1 MLSWLSL
8 NGVNAKS
15 NQLETFEH
23 FKARLSL
30 QPPPPPQS
38 SVRQNE
44 SLSQVGRRA
53 GSTHGGKIGKP
64 VLKSSDG
71 PATKTPRPVP
81 EVKEQPVSKDSL
93 QTIIAL
99 LQTHSLLLFMCG
111 DTCIFQLQWD
121 NFISFFHKI
130 CHKLF
135 KRIPAGGA
143 MVAPGCGLI
152 IHSHSGTET

>member
-30 QPPPPPQS
+30 HPPPPPPQS

-53 GSTHGGKIGKP
+53 GSTHGEKTGFEILRPAGTP
-64 VLKSSDG
+64 SLPG
-71 PATKTPRPVP
+71 P
-81 EVKEQPVSKDSL
+81 ELEGQPV
-93 QTIIAL
+93 
-99 LQTHSLLLFMCG
+99 
-111 DTCIFQLQWD
+111 
-121 NFISFFHKI
+121 
-130 CHKLF
+130 
-135 KRIPAGGA
+135 
-143 MVAPGCGLI
+143 
-152 IHSHSGTET
+152 